1 MLDKFRNRV
10 PWVLMFLAL
19 IVAAPS
25 LAAPGFQ
32 AEDTAL
38 RGENRSVTDSD
49 THSGGVPT
57 ESDRAGVQKAP
68 PPVYITS
75 RELGMNSRFSCIDL
89 FEESE
94 TSRAAGCGIATQ
106 TCRMF
111 DLIASDGEGFVASE
125 TVQIDTR
132 SGQASEELLGFDC
145 QRRGGVL
152 VAGTEPIVITVTRED
167 FASMPVKP
175 LVAAAGPDSGWLPV
189 NMVNVLHAE
198 EETQSLP
205 MELLGVPV
213 VVRATPVLYE
223 WDLGDG
229 NTIST
234 TNPGK
239 PFPSEV
245 VSATYRYEGWYDV
258 QLTTTF
264 SGQFSVAG
272 GQWQD
277 IDGTIVVASDPI
289 SIFSKSMESRL
300 VNGDVPVDEE
310 ADPWVPERTEETEG
324 PSDPEA
330 THREL

>member
-1 MLDKFRNRV
+1 MLDKIRSKV

-57 ESDRAGVQKAP
+57 ESDRAGEQKGP

-94 TSRAAGCGIATQ
+94 TSSAAGCGIATQ
-106 TCRMF
+106 TCQML

-132 SGQASEELLGFDC
+132 SGQSSEELLGFDC

-198 EETQSLP
+198 AETQSMP

-239 PFPSEV
+239 PFPSEA

-324 PSDPEA
+324 PLDPEA
-330 THREL
+330 THREF